1 MIISRI
7 IKSEVD
13 YIKLDESI
21 EIFKKENNRFPFIMM
36 SKNTFEIMYKDGVFL
51 TWTEPF
57 SSDIKLLSDKRI
69 VNYRYISCE
78 VHIVYSQI
86 KDGEIILL

>member
-1 MIISRI
+1 MIISKI

-36 SKNTFEIMYKDGVFL
+36 SKNTFETIYKDRGFL

-57 SSDIKLLSDKRI
+57 SSDIELLSDKKI
-69 VNYRYISCE
+69 VNYRYRSCE
-78 VHIVYSQI
+78 VYITYKQL

>member
-1 MIISRI
+1 MVISKI
-7 IKSEVD
+7 IKPKVD

-21 EIFKKENNRFPFIMM
+21 KIFEKENNRFPFIMM
-36 SKNTFEIMYKDGVFL
+36 SKNTFEIMYKDGIFL

-57 SSDIKLLSDKRI
+57 SSDVKLLSDKRV

-78 VHIVYSQI
+78 VQI
-86 KDGEIILL
+86 KDV